1 MQKITPFLWY
11 NSNVD
16 EVIDFYTSVFKS
28 LQVISRNPVG
38 ATIELEGQQLNLFNG
53 GPLFPFTE
61 AISLYVN
68 CDTQD
73 EIDYYWEALTQ
84 GGKESRCG
92 WLKDKFGLS
101 WQIIPAMLG
110 LVLFDSDKKKADAA
124 MQAMLKMGKLDIIT
138 LQNAHDNA

>member
-1 MQKITPFLWY
+1 M
-11 NSNVD
+11 
-16 EVIDFYTSVFKS
+16 
-28 LQVISRNPVG
+28 G

-53 GPLFPFTE
+53 GPMFQFTE

-73 EIDYYWEALTQ
+73 EIDYYWDALTQ

-110 LVLFDSDKKKADAA
+110 SVLFDSDRKKADAA
-124 MQAMLKMGKLDIIT
+124 MQAMLQMGKLDIHA
-138 LQNAHDNA
+138 LQEAHDNA